1 MKKYSKVIDGET
13 VIKAANEIKIK
24 CNGFILTSP
33 GHGDILNDGWELYS
47 VEDEDVLQDLED
59 CKKNKIKEIQDYD
72 ASDAVN
78 IFYVN
83 DIPMWL
89 DKATRVGLRLRFE
102 TEMSNGLTETTL
114 WYNDIPFKLKLEQ
127 ALEMLHAI
135 ELYASQCYD
144 TTQFNIYSIKQ
155 MVSQE
160 DINNFLFK
168 EKYPN
173 IITFNN
179 K

>member
-13 VIKAANEIKIK
+13 VIKAANDIKIK

-47 VEDEDVLQDLED
+47 VEDEDILQDLED

-72 ASDAVN
+72 TSDAVN

-114 WYNDIPFKLKLEQ
+114 WYNDIPFKLKLVQ

-144 TTQFNIYSIKQ
+144 TTQFHVYNVKH
-155 MVSQE
+155 MVTLE
-160 DINNFLFK
+160 EVNNFSFK
-168 EKYPN
+168 EAYPKN
-173 IITFNN
+173 IQFNIN
-179 K
+179 

>member
-1 MKKYSKVIDGET
+1 MKRYSKVIDGET
-13 VIKAANEIKIK
+13 VIKTADEITIK

-33 GHGDILNDGWELYS
+33 SHGDILNNGWELYS
-47 VEDEDVLQDLED
+47 VEDEDVLQDLEN

-72 ASDAVN
+72 TSDAVN

-102 TEMSNGLTETTL
+102 TEIDRGLTETTL

-127 ALEMLHAI
+127 ALEMLHSI
-135 ELYASQCYD
+135 ELYASKCYD
-144 TTQFNIYSIKQ
+144 TTQFNIYNVKQ
-155 MVSQE
+155 MTTLEV
-160 DINNFLFK
+160 INNFPFK
-168 EKYPN
+168 DAYPKN
-173 IITFNN
+173 IQFNIN
-179 K
+179 